1 MTEQDLEREGM
12 CTLER
17 LVIYCQT
24 TGVSAAHA
32 AHCATYCTP
41 CRPLIRAFSG
51 WIRTPP
57 CALYSPRAATGLLLL
72 LLYSR
77 TGPRR
82 ALSLKLS
89 DTRVYEPKKRT
100 RLGRKR
106 EVRYRITIYVR
117 GTTEELLDTHTSCS
131 TSFRS
136 DFWARFI

>member
-1 MTEQDLEREGM
+1 MRVEGSGVRYPG
-12 CTLER
+12 LVR
-17 LVIYCQT
+17 LLKGVI
-24 TGVSAAHA
+24 
-32 AHCATYCTP
+32 
-41 CRPLIRAFSG
+41 
-51 WIRTPP
+51 
-57 CALYSPRAATGLLLL
+57 LLLL

-89 DTRVYEPKKRT
+89 DTRVYEPEKRT